1 MDGVTVDSSV
11 PHKRKATEAGL
22 EDEVDTV
29 GVARIAGDS
38 IDVDELVSDVAASQ
52 EGSERGEEGDEDD
65 DEANDTELSVQ
76 EDNETAL
83 LSQGKSPLGLLHDR
97 LCSHQIWPIS
107 RGSRKN

>member
-11 PHKRKATEAGL
+11 PHKRKATEAGI
-22 EDEVDTV
+22 EDEVNSV
-29 GVARIAGDS
+29 GVARIV
-38 IDVDELVSDVAASQ
+38 DVDELVSDVAASQ
-52 EGSERGEEGDEDD
+52 EGSERGEGDEDD

-107 RGSRKN
+107 RKSRKN